1 MQADIELVRKITCGA
16 LRVAEENG
24 AIVFHRFSEEQRK
37 VYESNHGFWL
47 KTFAD
52 SGIRLEFA
60 TDAAKFAMR
69 GRVAEA
75 SSRAFCFFDVCVN
88 DALVKHVGT
97 HSIADEPEFGFEVEL
112 PEGTNRVAVYLP
124 GLSKVMLGSLEFTGA
139 EKVEPVAKKRR
150 ILCYG
155 DSITQGYDARYPSL
169 AYTNI
174 VADMLDAEVV
184 NKAIGGDRFNPELAE
199 FPDAGRFDLVIVGYG
214 TNDWSHESRSFL
226 EDRSARFFD
235 ALERNY
241 PGVPVCAILPLW
253 RHDHMRVTE
262 VGTFGEGHAII
273 RAAAEKH
280 KLVTVVDGWELL
292 PHLESCVSDG
302 LHPNDFGFQF
312 MARNL
317 LKRLPVV

>member
-1 MQADIELVRKITCGA
+1 MQADLQLIRRIARGA
-16 LRVAEENG
+16 LTIEEQNG
-24 AIVFHRFSEEQRK
+24 AIVFNRFTEEQRK

-52 SGIRLEFA
+52 SGIRLEFV

-69 GRVAEA
+69 GGVEAA
-75 SSRAFCFFDVCVN
+75 SSRMFCFFDVCVN
-88 DALVKHVGT
+88 GALVKHVGT
-97 HSIADEPEFGFEVEL
+97 YSVTEEPEFAFEVEL

-124 GLSKVMLGSLEFTGA
+124 GLSKAMLKSLEFTGA
-139 EKVEPVAKKRR
+139 TKVEPVAKKRR

-155 DSITQGYDARYPSL
+155 DSITQGYDASYPSL

-174 VADMLDAEVV
+174 VADALDAEVV
-184 NKAIGGDRFNPELAE
+184 NKAIGGDRFNPELAAL
-199 FPDAGRFDLVIVGYG
+199 PDAGDFDLVIVGYG
-214 TNDWSHESRSFL
+214 TNDWSHESREFL
-226 EDRSARFFD
+226 QERSARFF
-235 ALERNY
+235 AELAENY

-253 RHDHMRVTE
+253 RHDHMRVTK
-262 VGTFGEGHAII
+262 VGTFWEGHDII

-280 KLVTVVDGWELL
+280 KLVTVVNGWELL
-292 PHLESCVSDG
+292 PHLEECVSDG

>member
-16 LRVAEENG
+16 LLVVEENG
-24 AIVFHRFSEEQRK
+24 ATVFHRFTEAQRK

-60 TDAAKFAMR
+60 TDAAKFAMC
-69 GRVAEA
+69 GSIAAA
-75 SSRAFCFFDVCVN
+75 SSRAFCFFDVYVN
-88 DALVKHVGT
+88 GALVKHVGT
-97 HSIADEPEFGFEVEL
+97 YSVTDEPDFGFEVEL

-124 GLSKVMLGSLEFTGA
+124 GLSKVMLESLDFTGA
-139 EKVEPVAKKRR
+139 TKVEPVAKKRR
-150 ILCYG
+150 IICYG

-174 VADMLDAEVV
+174 VADALDAEVV
-184 NKAIGGDRFNPELAE
+184 NKAIGGDRFNPELAAL
-199 FPDAGRFDLVIVGYG
+199 PDAGPFDLITVGYG
-214 TNDWSHESRSFL
+214 TNDWSHETSEFL
-226 EDRSARFFD
+226 EEKSARFFGEL
-235 ALERNY
+235 AKNY
-241 PGVPVCAILPLW
+241 PGIPVCAILPLW
-253 RHDHMRVTE
+253 RHDWMRVTS
-262 VGTFGEGHAII
+262 VGTFWEGHAII

-280 KLVTVVDGWELL
+280 VNVKIVNGWELL

-312 MARNL
+312 MARGL
-317 LKRLPVV
+317 LKQLPIA